1 VVVAAAE
8 GEGLCNLLF
17 ADELNPANQSTQP
30 PKKSSIIFAQ
40 ITLITTELR
49 ANNSFDLL
57 TMLFNLPI
65 ILPHGTLTRTT
76 MTTTTMKK
84 SVEILLERDVRMFLM
99 NLKLDCRKW
108 KLFIS
113 KQG

>member
-1 VVVAAAE
+1 
-8 GEGLCNLLF
+8 
-17 ADELNPANQSTQP
+17 
-30 PKKSSIIFAQ
+30 
-40 ITLITTELR
+40 
-49 ANNSFDLL
+49 
-57 TMLFNLPI
+57 MLFNLPI

-76 MTTTTMKK
+76 MLPSMMTTTMRR
-84 SVEILLERDVRMFLM
+84 SVEILLEKDVRMLPM